1 MWTPLLST
9 LLLAAP
15 AGIAP
20 SRAASPAAAPPAFHA
35 RPAARDDFDDAK
47 KKAVEDYADDLAKVA
62 EWCEKEDWFL
72 EAERVFERA
81 LELDRDNKR
90 ARKGLGYKRVRGE
103 WVRDD
108 EKRRRN
114 EERVDYVALEKREL
128 EAKADQLKRML
139 KVLDKFEEELTTER
153 REAEL
158 WALLD
163 VYPEE
168 VELRRRLGYV
178 EGWEGRPWVLPDSK
192 VAKARR
198 EEIKERAKELRERAP
213 EREKTAIN
221 GWEKDLGPRW
231 NDSGRNARVRA
242 LTSNGPGDIDDVLE
256 VSWAAQ
262 DLVNEVFGVDHQLPA
277 DCCVYL
283 MSSTSEVETFAGN
296 WPDSGQDRSA
306 WPRLASTWLDGQNLG
321 VWRDDRVARLDSV
334 SRQMIA
340 QMLSGAFGVS
350 GRQGWIFEGFG
361 LYLSYRLVNT
371 RLSFFIRKTE
381 YTDGSK
387 KNFNSRLRESR
398 ANWFR
403 LAHEVLSGEDK
414 PNLVF
419 VLGKDVNQLTPE
431 DLLYGYALAA
441 FILEVHGDK
450 AARILTR
457 IGAEDA
463 PALVL
468 EEELGRKL
476 PELEKHLIRWLDDV
490 KD

>member
-1 MWTPLLST
+1 MIALLSVA
-9 LLLAAP
+9 LLAAP
-15 AGIAP
+15 AG
-20 SRAASPAAAPPAFHA
+20 AAPAAAATTT
-35 RPAARDDFDDAK
+35 AAVSRDDFDDAK
-47 KKAVEDYADDLAKVA
+47 QKAVEDYADDIAKIGD
-62 EWCEKEDWFL
+62 WCEKEDWFA
-72 EAERVFERA
+72 EADRWYEAA
-81 LELDRDNKR
+81 LEIDGDNRR

-103 WVRDD
+103 WIR
-108 EKRRRN
+108 EESKRRRN
-114 EERVDYVALEKREL
+114 EERVDYVEVEEREL
-128 EAKADQLKRML
+128 EAREDQLDRML
-139 KVLDKFEEELTTER
+139 RVIDKFEDEIAAER

-163 VYPEE
+163 AYPDE

-198 EEIKERAKELRERAP
+198 EEIKALGKAVRDRAP
-213 EREKTAIN
+213 EREATAID

-231 NDSGRNARVRA
+231 NDSGRNDRVRA
-242 LTSNGPGDIDDVLE
+242 VTSNGPAELDDVLE
-256 VSWAAQ
+256 VAWAAQ
-262 DLVNEVFGVDHQLPA
+262 DLVNEVFGIDHQLPM

-283 MSSTSEVETFAGN
+283 MSSGSEVEAFAAN
-296 WPDSGQDRSA
+296 WPDTGRDRSM
-306 WPRLASTWLDGQNLG
+306 WPRLASTWLDEQCLG

-340 QMLSGAFGVS
+340 QMLSGAFKVS

-371 RLSFFIRKTE
+371 RLSYFIRRTE
-381 YTDGSK
+381 YTDGHES
-387 KNFNSRLRESR
+387 NFNSRLRQSR

-441 FILEVHGDK
+441 FILEVHGDE

-457 IGAEDA
+457 IGDEDA

-476 PELEKHLIRWLDDV
+476 PDLEKHLVRWLDDV
-490 KD
+490 KE